1 MKGDN
6 ALTASAVSVRGLTSL
21 YFLKG
26 FPGLKAI
33 ATKTATD
40 LYENTVTLVGA
51 TTALGTAG
59 QNFLGGGDP
68 AISRAIE
75 SIVLGFLDLGVLIAV
90 SEAGILEIIN
100 ISLNSAIFKLPVF
113 TIQDKKFKQQFNLT
127 HSYEC
132 LDVDL
137 FVQDRN
143 PQVPAGGTPRDP
155 YAISRNRK

>member
-6 ALTASAVSVRGLTSL
+6 ALTAAAISFRGLTSL
-21 YFLKG
+21 YFLEG
-26 FPGLKAI
+26 FPGLQAI
-33 ATKTATD
+33 VTKT
-40 LYENTVTLVGA
+40 VTNFYGDIVKLAGA

-75 SIVLGFLDLGVLIAV
+75 SSVLGFLDLGVLIAV

-100 ISLNSAIFKLPVF
+100 ISLNSAIFKLSVF
-113 TIQDKKFKQQFNLT
+113 TIQDNKFKQQFNLT

-143 PQVPAGGTPRDP
+143 PQVPPGGTPRDP
-155 YAISRNRK
+155 YAISINRK